1 MLQVNKI
8 RENLEAY
15 IEGLRK
21 RGIHD
26 GEQRLSEV
34 ISIDDSRKH
43 LQQETDRLLAE
54 ANSMAKQIG
63 ILMKQGKGAEAEEIK
78 KDSAELRTA
87 SKNSGEQLKE
97 AESKLA
103 ELLYNIPNI
112 PHASVSA
119 GSSEEDNDVV
129 FEMEDLPVLPDSA
142 KPHWELI
149 KDYDIIDFE
158 LGNKV
163 SGAGFPFYKG
173 KGARLVRAMI
183 NYFLDRADDA
193 GYAEV
198 IPPLLVNEDSGY
210 GTGQLPDKEGQ
221 MYEATADNLF
231 LIPTAEVPITNIYR
245 DEIIAEERLPLKNVG
260 HTPCFRREAGSW
272 GAHVRGLNRLHQF
285 DKVEIVQVAHPEKSY
300 EVLDSMVKHVEQL
313 IKDLGL
319 PYRILRLC
327 GGDLGFTSALTYDF
341 EVYSAAQKRWLEVSS
356 VSNFETYQANRL
368 KLRYKNGKKKELLHT
383 LNGSALAIP
392 RILAAILENNQQ
404 ADGITVPEVL
414 VPYTR
419 FEKITLAGADV

>member
-112 PHASVSA
+112 PHASV
-119 GSSEEDNDVV
+119 
-129 FEMEDLPVLPDSA
+129 
-142 KPHWELI
+142 
-149 KDYDIIDFE
+149 
-158 LGNKV
+158 
-163 SGAGFPFYKG
+163 
-173 KGARLVRAMI
+173 
-183 NYFLDRADDA
+183 
-193 GYAEV
+193 
-198 IPPLLVNEDSGY
+198 
-210 GTGQLPDKEGQ
+210 
-221 MYEATADNLF
+221 
-231 LIPTAEVPITNIYR
+231 
-245 DEIIAEERLPLKNVG
+245 
-260 HTPCFRREAGSW
+260 
-272 GAHVRGLNRLHQF
+272 
-285 DKVEIVQVAHPEKSY
+285 
-300 EVLDSMVKHVEQL
+300 
-313 IKDLGL
+313 
-319 PYRILRLC
+319 
-327 GGDLGFTSALTYDF
+327 
-341 EVYSAAQKRWLEVSS
+341 
-356 VSNFETYQANRL
+356 
-368 KLRYKNGKKKELLHT
+368 
-383 LNGSALAIP
+383 
-392 RILAAILENNQQ
+392 
-404 ADGITVPEVL
+404 
-414 VPYTR
+414 
-419 FEKITLAGADV
+419 